1 MRRHLAALAACT
13 VVLAACGIATDT
25 GPRDIPEANQRQL
38 GLSNDSTAGAASGS
52 ARIYLVAPAA
62 SGQSPTLQAVARNVA
77 ETPSAVVTAL
87 LAGANAT
94 ERTKQFRSAIPADE
108 RLLSTRVAA
117 GVLHIDL
124 TAPILEVSGPDLI
137 QAVAQLV
144 FTASEVEGVQRIALL
159 VDGQPRRWPTGDGSL
174 QSTPLTVYDYPGLV
188 ASAQPAYPAVPSGG

>member
-1 MRRHLAALAACT
+1 MRRYLTVLLGCTALLT
-13 VVLAACGIATDT
+13 ACGIATDA
-25 GPRDIPEANQRQL
+25 GPRDIPEADQRQL
-38 GLSNDSTAGAASGS
+38 GLSNDSTAGAAAGS

-77 ETPSAVVTAL
+77 ETPTEVMTAL
-87 LAGANAT
+87 LAGANAA

-108 RLLSTRVAA
+108 RLLSTRVVA

-124 TAPILEVSGPDLI
+124 SSPILDVSGPDLI

-144 FTASEVEGVQRIALL
+144 FTASDIEGVQRVELL
-159 VDGQPRRWPTGDGSL
+159 VDGQPRRWPSGDGSL
-174 QSTPLTVYDYPGLV
+174 QSTPLTVYDFPGLV